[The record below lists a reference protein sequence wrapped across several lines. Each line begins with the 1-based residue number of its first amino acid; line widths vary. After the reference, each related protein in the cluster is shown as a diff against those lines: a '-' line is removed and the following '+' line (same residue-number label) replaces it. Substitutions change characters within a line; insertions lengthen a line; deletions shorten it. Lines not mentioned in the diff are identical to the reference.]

1 MGGLWR
7 QENDAKDVVVKPYD
21 IPRVS
26 SDAVIPLVTYDD
38 PENYSKLIMN
48 RGPVEHIIQ
57 AIRNIEDQHEIV
69 KVEVY
74 FV

>member
-7 QENDAKDVVVKPYD
+7 RENDAKDVVVKPYD
-21 IPRVS
+21 IPWDS
-26 SDAVIPLVTYDD
+26 YNAVIPLVDYDN

-57 AIRNIEDQHEIV
+57 AIRNIEEQHEIV